1 MQRCEVDPPP
11 FFHSAAFGTICGLVA
26 AVGYTACNVCLRAVK
41 DVDPF
46 FVCTIRAIPTV
57 LMLGP
62 IVLARPFSGLPML
75 PPWRVVAILGATGL
89 AGHVLGNGSFQYGL
103 GIVGVALAVP
113 LCLGSMIV
121 GGATLGRVALNEPIT
136 FRMAL
141 GLALLVAAIFVL
153 SGGAQKASESVHA
166 LTTSRQVALGVAAC
180 CASGVFYAIMGAVLR
195 HATRGLSTLSQSLT
209 IVSTVGLVGLAGIS
223 CWSVSASEL
232 HAITFSD
239 VLMMLAAGV
248 LNALAFVALTR
259 ALQLMPLVYV
269 HALNATQA
277 TMAAVAGV
285 LIFQE
290 AQSSFLVSGVVLTI
304 AGLLFMQGGRH
315 DPLEAA

>member
-1 MQRCEVDPPP
+1 MPPP
-11 FFHSAAFGTICGLVA
+11 DEPPSFFRSAAFGTLCGLVA
-26 AVGYTACNVCLRAVK
+26 AVGYTACNLCLRAVME
-41 DVDPF
+41 VDPF
-46 FVCTIRAIPTV
+46 FVSTIRAIPTV
-57 LMLGP
+57 VILAP
-62 IVLARPFSGLPML
+62 IVLARPFSGQALL
-75 PPWRVVAILGATGL
+75 PPWRIVAILAVTGL
-89 AGHVLGNGSFQYGL
+89 AGHVVGNGSFQYGL

-121 GGATLGRVALNEPIT
+121 GGATLGRVVLNEPIT

-166 LTTSRQVALGVAAC
+166 LTPSGQVGLGVAAC
-180 CASGVFYAIMGAVLR
+180 CASGVFYAVMGAVLR

-209 IVSTVGLVGLAGIS
+209 IVSTVGLVGLAVAS
-223 CWSVSASEL
+223 CWSVSSTEL
-232 HAITFSD
+232 NAVTTNQ

-248 LNALAFVALTR
+248 FNAIAFVALTR

-277 TMAAVAGV
+277 TMAAIAGV
-285 LIFQE
+285 LIFGE

-304 AGLLFMQGGRH
+304 AGLLFMHGARH
-315 DPLEAA
+315 PPTQTD